1 MASDS
6 NEKLFIYSI
15 FGFFFGIYLF
25 FKGFKWLKLKRL
37 IENIPTSKI
46 RSLAMGLVEI
56 YGEVIPAKDQL
67 LKSPF
72 SNHDC
77 VYYRYEIQELRRSK
91 RSSYWA
97 TIKSGEKGA
106 YFFLKD
112 NTGMVLVNPAN
123 AEIDIPLDFETRTLN
138 SKNNPAL
145 DTFFKSIS
153 FSSTGFLGFGR
164 TLKYQEYYIAPKDKL
179 YIMGTAG
186 DNPFVEDG
194 TAIYNAADIM
204 VQKGKDQIYYVSDSN
219 EKDLLSKLTWK
230 TFGGLFGGAALS
242 LVCLSI
248 IFIYLGV
255 F

>member
-1 MASDS
+1 MASD
-6 NEKLFIYSI
+6 NEGELFIYSV

-37 IENIPTSKI
+37 IENMPTSKI

-56 YGEVIPAKDQL
+56 YGEVIPSKGQL

-77 VYYRYEIQELRRSK
+77 VYYKYEIQELRRSK
-91 RSSYWA
+91 RSTYWA

-112 NTGMVLVNPAN
+112 NTGMVLVNPAD

-138 SKNNPAL
+138 AKNNPAL
-145 DTFFKSIS
+145 GAFFTSIN
-153 FSSTGFLGFGR
+153 FSASGFLGFGR
-164 TLKYQEYYIAPKDKL
+164 TLKYIEYYIAPKDKL
-179 YIMGTAG
+179 FIMGTAG
-186 DNPFVEDG
+186 DNPFVEEG
-194 TAIYNAADIM
+194 TGEYNEANIM
-204 VQKGKDQIYYVSDSN
+204 IQKGKDQIYYLSDSN
-219 EKDLLSKLTWK
+219 EKDLLSKLKWK
-230 TFGGLFGGAALS
+230 TVGGLFGGAALS